1 MARIVISYRRD
12 DTEAMTGRIYDCLV
26 DHYGEDT
33 VYRDLESI
41 PVGKDYRVDVNEAVR
56 SADLLLVIIGQRW
69 TGLRHN
75 TVRIKEA
82 GDAVRSEI
90 KAAMD
95 YGVPMIPVLVDDAIM
110 PRAHD
115 LPADIKNFAYNN
127 AATVDAGKDFRVH
140 MERLFGHIDEVLE
153 GPHSSLGN
161 PGKWVR
167 AFQKPRFFVPAA
179 FLVAAVG
186 TFWFWPTLSFWKIDG
201 LTFYQVDSGTLR
213 QLFYYQP
220 ETELKRLGI
229 APHVLFFEGRRSGDF
244 YKGEIYEY
252 CRQARLAYCGQGKL
266 INERHVKLKG
276 NAPLLDCTETGK
288 QEKTVDITY
297 DGRRRVLLAPWYRY
311 RLRHSESALEQCVPK

>member
-56 SADLLLVIIGQRW
+56 SADLLLVIIGHRW
-69 TGLRHN
+69 GTGLRHN

-95 YGVPMIPVLVDDAIM
+95 HGVPMIPVLVDDAIM

-140 MERLFGHIDEVLE
+140 MER
-153 GPHSSLGN
+153 STKS
-161 PGKWVR
+161 
-167 AFQKPRFFVPAA
+167 
-179 FLVAAVG
+179 
-186 TFWFWPTLSFWKIDG
+186 
-201 LTFYQVDSGTLR
+201 
-213 QLFYYQP
+213 
-220 ETELKRLGI
+220 
-229 APHVLFFEGRRSGDF
+229 
-244 YKGEIYEY
+244 
-252 CRQARLAYCGQGKL
+252 
-266 INERHVKLKG
+266 
-276 NAPLLDCTETGK
+276 
-288 QEKTVDITY
+288 
-297 DGRRRVLLAPWYRY
+297 
-311 RLRHSESALEQCVPK
+311 